1 MQPQQKLIIL
11 AALFAVIASPMT
23 YRLTRDVFGGW
34 VASPSGCASQSGV
47 LLHAAV
53 FAGVLYLL
61 WKLKMGKEAKGSWAA
76 GKKGNKMSVVQY
88 RN

>member
-11 AALFAVIASPMT
+11 SALFAVIASPMA

-34 VASPSGCASQSGV
+34 VASASGCATQGGV

-61 WKLKMGKEAKGSWAA
+61 WRMKSGRRQKIVK
-76 GKKGNKMSVVQY
+76 
-88 RN
+88 